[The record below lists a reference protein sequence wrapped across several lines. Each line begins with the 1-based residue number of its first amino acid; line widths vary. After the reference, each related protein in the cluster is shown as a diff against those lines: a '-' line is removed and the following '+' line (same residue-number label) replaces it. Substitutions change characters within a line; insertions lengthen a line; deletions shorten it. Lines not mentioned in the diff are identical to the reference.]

1 MEREIAAVIAAT
13 RPVLSPSWWRTW
25 AEYRTETFKF
35 SRIDYAI
42 RRIRIGDTVKTL
54 GARRQCASPPGHCA
68 MVACATAGG
77 ACLRATCRAV
87 KAKHGRDERGK
98 RRGGAAARACTCVR
112 CGRGGGSPAVCAERL
127 YTPLVM
133 RGGRGAHRT
142 QPPSGARG
150 SARAAV
156 RAAGEGGGDDDVGRR
171 SGIRIAGDSGG
182 DDRHWEAAEGE
193 STRRTRADFAG
204 SQAMVGAAHRI
215 AGSERTGGGGE
226 RWRQRKAAAQQ
237 IPVLRRSHA
246 ESRMGSIQH
255 AVGTRGPG
263 SSRRHGPSFSCLG
276 QNDLPFRT
284 WAEML

>member
-1 MEREIAAVIAAT
+1 
-13 RPVLSPSWWRTW
+13 
-25 AEYRTETFKF
+25 
-35 SRIDYAI
+35 
-42 RRIRIGDTVKTL
+42 
-54 GARRQCASPPGHCA
+54 
-68 MVACATAGG
+68 
-77 ACLRATCRAV
+77 
-87 KAKHGRDERGK
+87 
-98 RRGGAAARACTCVR
+98 
-112 CGRGGGSPAVCAERL
+112 
-127 YTPLVM
+127 M

-156 RAAGEGGGDDDVGRR
+156 RAAGEGGGDDGVGRR
-171 SGIRIAGDSGG
+171 SNIRIAGDSGG

-215 AGSERTGGGGE
+215 PGSERTGGGGE

-263 SSRRHGPSFSCLG
+263 RCRRHGPSFSDG
-276 QNDLPFRT
+276 GINPFRQGRSPFQRKKRAIRERGVL
-284 WAEML
+284 WAVPSLRAPTRAFPIRPGRGGLKSGFR

>member
-1 MEREIAAVIAAT
+1 
-13 RPVLSPSWWRTW
+13 
-25 AEYRTETFKF
+25 
-35 SRIDYAI
+35 
-42 RRIRIGDTVKTL
+42 
-54 GARRQCASPPGHCA
+54 

-263 SSRRHGPSFSCLG
+263 RCRRHGPSFSDRG
-276 QNDLPFRT
+276 RT
-284 WAEML
+284 TFLFGRGHTSF